1 LARVFRYG
9 SMRVVV
15 TMERSVLDTCV
26 IVTRLVVGRIPLILI
41 FILARVYSIETLL
54 LVSETLH
61 ALRVF

>member
-1 LARVFRYG
+1 
-9 SMRVVV
+9 
-15 TMERSVLDTCV
+15 MERSVLDTCV